1 MSQTAIHVIG
11 IDIGKN
17 SFHIASVFGGWPAWL
32 SIWIDLSLLLI
43 VQTAGHAVHRRDFI
57 AGIGGVTAWPFTPTR
72 SRLAADAELAC

>member
-43 VQTAGHAVHRRDFI
+43 VQT
-57 AGIGGVTAWPFTPTR
+57 GGMPCTDAI
-72 SRLAADAELAC
+72 SSLALAE